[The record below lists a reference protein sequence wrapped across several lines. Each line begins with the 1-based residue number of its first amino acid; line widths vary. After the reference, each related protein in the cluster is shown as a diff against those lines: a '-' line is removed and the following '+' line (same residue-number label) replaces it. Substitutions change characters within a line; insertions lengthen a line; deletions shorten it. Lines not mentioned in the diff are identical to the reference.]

1 MKKVFLTLLVL
12 TTALISSAQIY
23 KGQFMVGGD
32 ANFNSA
38 KFEDD
43 DESTTQITFNPNFGY
58 FFANNF
64 AGGLRIGL
72 SSVKEENEETFTTSV
87 ISPFLRYYFL
97 PATNKTNIF
106 ADVSYGFGA
115 IGAEDKE
122 SFNQFAI
129 VAGPAIFLSPN
140 TALEFG
146 VGYTSQGGDYFGDE
160 RYNSIGLR
168 VGFQIHLGRSNR

>member
-1 MKKVFLTLLVL
+1 MKKVFLIFLLL
-12 TTALISSAQIY
+12 TTAFLSNAQTY

-32 ANFNSA
+32 ANFNSS
-38 KFEDD
+38 KFADD

-72 SSVKEENEETFTTSV
+72 SSVKEEDEEAFSTSV
-87 ISPFLRYYFL
+87 FSPFLRYYFL
-97 PATNKTNIF
+97 PPTNKTNIF
-106 ADVSYGFGA
+106 TDVSYGFGS
-115 IGAEDKE
+115 IGAENKE

-129 VAGPAIFLSPN
+129 VAGPALFLTPN

-146 VGYTSQGGDYFGDE
+146 VGYTSQGGDAFGDE